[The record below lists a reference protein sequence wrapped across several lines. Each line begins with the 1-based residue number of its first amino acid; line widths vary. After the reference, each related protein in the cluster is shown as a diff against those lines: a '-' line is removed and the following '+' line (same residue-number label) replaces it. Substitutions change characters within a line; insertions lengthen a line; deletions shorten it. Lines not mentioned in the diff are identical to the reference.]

1 MLPLL
6 LAFRNMSIFA
16 LVIIK
21 AVMPN
26 IYSYFGIIF
35 KFYSND
41 HEPLHVHAI
50 FGEYETIF
58 DIVFSQGALLE
69 LKRRKKRGKDHLPP
83 DKMKLAEK
91 FVEEYALR
99 ISEKWYQFFVLKSDV
114 TCEPINKKVK

>member
-1 MLPLL
+1 
-6 LAFRNMSIFA
+6 
-16 LVIIK
+16 
-21 AVMPN
+21 MPN

-50 FGEYETIF
+50 SGENETIF
-58 DIVFSQGALLE
+58 DIVFSQGKFLE
-69 LKRRKKRGKDHLPP
+69 LKRRKKRGKDHLPA

-99 ISEKWYQFFVLKSDV
+99 ISEK
-114 TCEPINKKVK
+114 

>member
-1 MLPLL
+1 
-6 LAFRNMSIFA
+6 
-16 LVIIK
+16 
-21 AVMPN
+21 MPN

-50 FGEYETIF
+50 YGENETIF
-58 DIVFSQGALLE
+58 DIVFSQGKLLE

-83 DKMKLAEK
+83 AKMELAEK

-99 ISEKWYQFFVLKSDV
+99 ISEKWYQFFVLKADV
-114 TCEPINKKVK
+114 SCETINKKVK